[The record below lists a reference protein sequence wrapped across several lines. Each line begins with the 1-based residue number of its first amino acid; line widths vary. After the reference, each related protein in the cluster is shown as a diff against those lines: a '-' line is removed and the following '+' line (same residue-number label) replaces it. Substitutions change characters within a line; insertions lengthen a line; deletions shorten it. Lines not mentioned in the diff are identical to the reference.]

1 MKISN
6 NTQTILIKFLDFLK
20 EGIIVVDSHKNIEFV
35 NSYARKFFKDEN
47 PEGKHFSEVV
57 EDNYLYSIIS
67 YEDKKD
73 KKVEVEIDDKKYL
86 VNIIYI
92 DDKKIIHL
100 QDITPFEVYK
110 QAKKDFVSNVSH
122 ELKTPI
128 SVLKSVMET
137 LETET
142 DPQVV
147 KKFIE
152 MAQKRINQ
160 MDNLVQD
167 LLILAKLESKEE
179 KIQKTNIKL
188 YNIVESIFEDLR
200 HLTLEKNIKLFNQ
213 VSQDYT
219 VFVDEQKFVIALKNL
234 VENAIK
240 YNKQDG
246 SVKVYAYKEGNNDII
261 VVEDTGIGI
270 PKESIPLIF
279 ERFYRVD
286 KSRSRNIGGTG
297 LGLSIVKHIIEA
309 HKGKVWA
316 ESKYGVGSKFYIRIP
331 NEKVQTS
338 ST

>member
-1 MKISN
+1 MKIKD
-6 NTQTILIKFLDFLK
+6 NTQYILIKFLDYLK
-20 EGIIVVDSHKNIEFV
+20 EGIIVVDSEKNIEFV
-35 NSYARKFFKDEN
+35 NSYARKFFSCDE

-57 EDNYLYSIIS
+57 KNHYLYSIIS
-67 YEDKKD
+67 YEDKRD
-73 KKVEVEIDDKKYL
+73 KKVEMEIDEKKFL
-86 VNIIYI
+86 VNIYYI
-92 DDKKIIHL
+92 EDKKIIHL

-142 DPQVV
+142 DPQIT
-147 KKFIE
+147 KKFIQ

-179 KIQKTNIKL
+179 KIQKSPVKL
-188 YNIVESIFEDLR
+188 HSLVESIFEDLR
-200 HLTLEKNIKLFNQ
+200 HLTVEKSIKLNNLVPTDFNII
-213 VSQDYT
+213 
-219 VFVDEQKFVIALKNL
+219 VDEQKFLIALKNL
-234 VENAIK
+234 IENAIK
-240 YNKQDG
+240 YNKSYG
-246 SVKVYAYKEGNNDII
+246 IVKVYSHREGSNDTI
-261 VVEDTGIGI
+261 VIEDSGIGI
-270 PKESIPLIF
+270 PKEAIPLIF

-309 HKGKVWA
+309 HKGKVWV
-316 ESKYGVGSKFYIRIP
+316 ESTYGVGSKFYIKLNR
-331 NEKVQTS
+331 EVT
-338 ST
+338 

>member
-1 MKISN
+1 MKIKD
-6 NTQTILIKFLDFLK
+6 NTKHILIKFLDYLK
-20 EGIIVVDSHKNIEFV
+20 EGVIVVDSDKNIEFV
-35 NSYARKFFKDEN
+35 NSYGRKFFTSEE

-57 EDNYLYSIIS
+57 KNDYLYSIIS

-73 KKVEVEIDDKKYL
+73 KKVEVEIDEKKFL
-86 VNIIYI
+86 VNIYYI

-137 LETET
+137 LETES
-142 DPQVV
+142 DPHII
-147 KKFIE
+147 KKFID

-179 KIQKTNIKL
+179 KIQKAPVKL
-188 YNIVESIFEDLR
+188 HSLVESIFEDLR
-200 HLTLEKNIKLFNQ
+200 HLTLEKNVKLINDTPADF
-213 VSQDYT
+213 T
-219 VFVDEQKFVIALKNL
+219 VIVDDQKFLIALKNL
-234 VENAIK
+234 IENAIK

-246 SVKVYAYKEGNNDII
+246 KVKVWSYKDNNNDII
-261 VVEDTGIGI
+261 VIEDTGIGI

-309 HKGKVWA
+309 HRGKVWV
-316 ESKYGVGSKFYIRIP
+316 ESQYGVGSKFYIRL
-331 NEKVQTS
+331 NRELN
-338 ST
+338 

>member
-1 MKISN
+1 MKIKD
-6 NTQTILIKFLDFLK
+6 NTKHILIKFLDYLK
-20 EGIIVVDSHKNIEFV
+20 EGVIVVDSDKNIEFI
-35 NSYARKFFKDEN
+35 NSYASSFFKEN
-47 PEGKHFSEVV
+47 PIGKHFSEVV
-57 EDNYLYSIIS
+57 KDSYLYSLIS

-73 KKVEVEIDDKKYL
+73 KKVEVDIDDKKYL
-86 VNIIYI
+86 VNIYYI
-92 DDKKIIHL
+92 EDKKILHL

-137 LETET
+137 LETEQ
-142 DPQVV
+142 DPKMI
-147 KKFIE
+147 KKFLE

-179 KIQKTNIKL
+179 KIQKQSVKIHQL
-188 YNIVESIFEDLR
+188 VDSIFEDLR
-200 HLTLEKNIKLFNQ
+200 HLTLEKNVKLFNETPD
-213 VSQDYT
+213 DYT
-219 VFVDEQKFVIALKNL
+219 VYVDEQKFIIALKNL

-240 YNKQDG
+240 YNKPDG
-246 SVKVYAYKEGNNDII
+246 IVKVYSYQQDSNDIV

-309 HKGKVWA
+309 HKGKVWV
-316 ESKYGVGSKFYIRIP
+316 ESKYGTGSKFYIKLP
-331 NEKVQTS
+331 VEKIKI
-338 ST
+338 

>member
-1 MKISN
+1 MKIKD
-6 NTQTILIKFLDFLK
+6 NTQYILIKFLDYLK
-20 EGIIVVDSHKNIEFV
+20 EGIIVVDSEKNIEFV
-35 NSYARKFFKDEN
+35 NSYARKFFSCDE

-57 EDNYLYSIIS
+57 KNHYLYSIIS
-67 YEDKKD
+67 YEDKRD
-73 KKVEVEIDDKKYL
+73 KKVEMEIDEKKFV
-86 VNIIYI
+86 VNIYYI
-92 DDKKIIHL
+92 EDKKIIHL

-142 DPQVV
+142 DPQITG
-147 KKFIE
+147 KFIQ

-179 KIQKTNIKL
+179 KIQKSPVKL
-188 YNIVESIFEDLR
+188 HSLVESIFEDLR
-200 HLTLEKNIKLFNQ
+200 HLTVEKGIKLNNLVPTDFNII
-213 VSQDYT
+213 
-219 VFVDEQKFVIALKNL
+219 VDEQKFLIALKNL
-234 VENAIK
+234 IENAIK
-240 YNKQDG
+240 YNKPYG
-246 SVKVYAYKEGNNDII
+246 VVKVYSYRESSNDT
-261 VVEDTGIGI
+261 VVIEDSGIGI
-270 PKESIPLIF
+270 PKEAIPLIF

-309 HKGKVWA
+309 HKGKVWV
-316 ESKYGVGSKFYIRIP
+316 ESTYNVGSKFYIKLNR
-331 NEKVQTS
+331 EVT
-338 ST
+338 

>member
-1 MKISN
+1 MKISS
-6 NTQTILIKFLDFLK
+6 NTETILIKFLDFLK
-20 EGIIVVDSHKNIEFV
+20 EGIIVVDAEKRIEFV
-35 NSYARKFFKDEN
+35 NSYARKFFKDKN

-73 KKVEVEIDDKKYL
+73 KKVEVDIDDKKYL
-86 VNIIYI
+86 INIIYI

-137 LETET
+137 LETES
-142 DPQVV
+142 DPQMVR
-147 KKFIE
+147 KFIE

-188 YNIVESIFEDLR
+188 SNLIDSIFDDLK
-200 HLTLEKNIKLFNQ
+200 HLTVEKNIKLFNQ
-213 VSQDYT
+213 VPNNFM

-246 SVKVYAYKEGNNDII
+246 SVKIYANKQGSDDII

-316 ESKYGVGSKFYIRIP
+316 ESQYGVGSKFYIRLP
-331 NEKVQTS
+331 QTS

>member
-1 MKISN
+1 MKISS
-6 NTQTILIKFLDFLK
+6 NTQSILIKFLDYLK
-20 EGIIVVDSHKNIEFV
+20 EGIIVVDSGKNIEFV
-35 NSYARKFFKDEN
+35 NSFAKAFFNVEY

-57 EDNYLYSIIS
+57 NDNYLYSLIS

-73 KKVEVEIDDKKYL
+73 RKVEVEIEDRKYL
-86 VNIIYI
+86 VNIYYI
-92 DDKKIIHL
+92 EDKKIIHL

-128 SVLKSVMET
+128 SVLKSVLET
-137 LETET
+137 LQTET
-142 DPQVV
+142 DPHIV
-147 KKFIE
+147 KKFTD

-179 KIQKTNIKL
+179 KIQKHLVKL
-188 YNIVESIFEDLR
+188 YPLVESIFEDLK
-200 HLTLEKNIKLFNQ
+200 HLTMEKNVKLINDTEQ
-213 VSQDYT
+213 NCGIY
-219 VFVDEQKFVIALKNL
+219 VDEQKFVIALKNL
-234 VENAIK
+234 IENAIK
-240 YNKQDG
+240 YNKQEG
-246 SVKVYAYKEGNNDII
+246 LVRVYNKGESNNVII

-270 PKESIPLIF
+270 PKESIPLVF

-309 HKGKVWA
+309 HKGKVWV
-316 ESKYGVGSKFYIRIP
+316 ESVYGSGSRFYINLP
-331 NEKVQTS
+331 KHDK
-338 ST
+338 